1 VTNEEKLSK
10 PVPIQS
16 LTNYLFHLQSI
27 SFMIRNNLSASE
39 LNHPK
44 TQEYFHQINHLL
56 ELFNQTN
63 SEKDI
68 AEWDYSFLNNTVE
81 QNKEFNDENK
91 LSGQEKGS
99 NDDAK
104 ESEDSKSNTP
114 LENPPSDPNSSKFF
128 SEYIL
133 QNNSKQNEEFIVS
146 LLPPF
151 SLPTLCL
158 ICSFGFRFFSKL

>member
-1 VTNEEKLSK
+1 
-10 PVPIQS
+10 
-16 LTNYLFHLQSI
+16 
-27 SFMIRNNLSASE
+27 MIRNNLSASE

-81 QNKEFNDENK
+81 QNKEFNNEEIA
-91 LSGQEKGS
+91 LSSQEKGS
-99 NDDAK
+99 NDDEK
-104 ESEDSKSNTP
+104 QSEDSKSNMSMKSP
-114 LENPPSDPNSSKFF
+114 QSDLNSSKFY

-146 LLPPF
+146 WIPFLPLF
-151 SLPTLCL
+151 FLAV
-158 ICSFGFRFFSKL
+158 IVFFSKL